1 MKLLLDECVPQGIR
15 QDFSQ
20 YEVSTVTEAGFK
32 GLKDRD
38 LLTQAAG
45 KFDVLITVD
54 QNIEYQQNL
63 KDSKIAILV
72 LVARRNT
79 IKALKPLVPQAL
91 LALENLKKGEIVRI
105 ETS

>member
-15 QDFSQ
+15 QDFPQ

-38 LLTQAAG
+38 LLTQATG

-54 QNIEYQQNL
+54 QRYRVSTEFKGL
-63 KDSKIAILV
+63 KDSYSCSCC
-72 LVARRNT
+72 
-79 IKALKPLVPQAL
+79 Q
-91 LALENLKKGEIVRI
+91 KKYY
-105 ETS
+105 

>member
-1 MKLLLDECVPQGIR
+1 M
-15 QDFSQ
+15 
-20 YEVSTVTEAGFK
+20 
-32 GLKDRD
+32 
-38 LLTQAAG
+38 TQATG

-79 IKALKPLVPQAL
+79 IKALRPLVPQAL
-91 LALENLKKGEIVRI
+91 LALENLKKGEMVRI